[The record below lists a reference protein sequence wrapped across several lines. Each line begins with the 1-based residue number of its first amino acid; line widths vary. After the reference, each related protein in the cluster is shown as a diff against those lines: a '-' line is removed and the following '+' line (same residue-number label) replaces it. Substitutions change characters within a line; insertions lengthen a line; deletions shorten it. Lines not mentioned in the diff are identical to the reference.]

1 VDGPETVAR
10 SRGDAKG
17 AEAPE
22 QLIAELIEKI
32 GGDEQQFAARE
43 KNLDAKQVE
52 LEKREQAPLQKE
64 ISFAKTE
71 ATFVERTQPHEQ

>member
-1 VDGPETVAR
+1 MRKEQ
-10 SRGDAKG
+10 KLQK
-17 AEAPE
+17 
-22 QLIAELIEKI
+22 QLIAELIVKI

-43 KNLDAKQVE
+43 KNLEAKQVE
-52 LEKREQAPLQKE
+52 LEKREQAPFQKE